1 MGIDVPTVHLSSFHW
16 ALGLSFFFLSLFLVA
31 HTLPCLENIEK
42 LWLCMAQ
49 NSDWSVL
56 HTSSVEVANGG
67 HVYVILIKKHDK
79 FIYLDQTR
87 LKTKLKTNK

>member
-1 MGIDVPTVHLSSFHW
+1 
-16 ALGLSFFFLSLFLVA
+16 
-31 HTLPCLENIEK
+31 
-42 LWLCMAQ
+42 MAQ